1 MGEKRLKR
9 PTQCEKIIRY
19 IKDFGKITTF
29 EAFAELGIARLGSRI
44 FDLKEQGYTFEKT
57 RINTKNRWGEP
68 THYDEYRLVGDKR

>member
-19 IKDFGKITTF
+19 IQDFGKITTF
-29 EAFAELGIARLGSRI
+29 EAFTELGICRLASRI
-44 FDLKEQGYTFEKT
+44 WDLKEQGYTFEKT